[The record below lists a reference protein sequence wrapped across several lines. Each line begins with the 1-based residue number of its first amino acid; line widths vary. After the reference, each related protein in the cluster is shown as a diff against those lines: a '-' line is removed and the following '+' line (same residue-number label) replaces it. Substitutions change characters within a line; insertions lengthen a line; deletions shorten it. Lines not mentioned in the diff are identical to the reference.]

1 MLLLLKLLLQTP
13 DLAFELTDSGL
24 RLTICFDRYLAL
36 YLVDNELAQGFY
48 SQVLSL

>member
-24 RLTICFDRYLAL
+24 SLTVCCDRYLAL
-36 YLVDNELAQGFY
+36 YPATRNWPKPG
-48 SQVLSL
+48 S